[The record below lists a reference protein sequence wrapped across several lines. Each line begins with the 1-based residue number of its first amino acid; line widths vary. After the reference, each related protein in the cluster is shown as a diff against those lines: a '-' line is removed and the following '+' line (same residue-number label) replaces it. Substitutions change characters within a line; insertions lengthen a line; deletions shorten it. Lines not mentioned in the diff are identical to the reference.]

1 MPERP
6 DSWQDLRKAHDE
18 SAGAARSEKSARPRG
33 FGASQTVRGLLRRPT
48 GYFVA
53 ATVTPS
59 QSAGGGSRRKV
70 SARST

>member
-1 MPERP
+1 MLDRREDDRV
-6 DSWQDLRKAHDE
+6 
-18 SAGAARSEKSARPRG
+18 ARSDIG
-33 FGASQTVRGLLRRPT
+33 RRPLPGRPAVFPAVSPAVPPA

-70 SARST
+70 SARPA